1 MCFRLI
7 AADYQNIF
15 YKLLSWSPT
24 GSETHIFP
32 ALHHRAVRSAR
43 GRRPRLLI
51 SRSNAICLRVA
62 FAPHTK
68 RPDMRCDCDSN
79 IWGRLIIKFAN
90 KIMERWT
97 WQMRICDNMPSI
109 KHVLCATS
117 LSKLA
122 IDMFR
127 LRYHHFEQPNVEV
140 KLTLSAPQTR
150 LAKKNICINY
160 FNETPVKPIP
170 AVRIADFC
178 SIITVCISQS
188 PHHLLYG
195 FEKYLSNRAVKL
207 EHSPCWV
214 ENLQW

>member
-7 AADYQNIF
+7 AADHQNIF
-15 YKLLSWSPT
+15 YKLLSWSPR
-24 GSETHIFP
+24 GSETHNFP

-109 KHVLCATS
+109 KHVLCTTS

-122 IDMFR
+122 IDIFSLKIPPFR
-127 LRYHHFEQPNVEV
+127 TTQRWSEAYPFRPTNEH
-140 KLTLSAPQTR
+140 AR
-150 LAKKNICINY
+150 KKIHLHELFQLNTC
-160 FNETPVKPIP
+160 KPIP
-170 AVRIADFC
+170 AVLL
-178 SIITVCISQS
+178 IS
-188 PHHLLYG
+188 
-195 FEKYLSNRAVKL
+195 V
-207 EHSPCWV
+207 V
-214 ENLQW
+214 